1 MTFQDHMRRMGARAL
16 EAFPEALRPQIYVV
30 SFRIWRNDSFDDRH
44 PYLAIG
50 YNTEDELRRVL
61 AGQRD
66 PDPGEARW
74 NYACWPL
81 DEIAGVIGHDPA
93 DPTGAAL
100 HTAEVKELG
109 LWYEDDD
116 DDDDDD
122 EVSVRNELLELHF
135 DEACIDLARHL
146 HSSGRITEILGR
158 PVPIVL
164 FDMYRAGYEETL
176 TEAANP
182 PEVVADYL
190 AWCREEETGEAGE
203 AEAGEAA

>member
-16 EAFPEALRPQIYVV
+16 EAFPEALRPQIYVI

-50 YNTEDELRRVL
+50 YNTEDELRRVP
-61 AGQRD
+61 AEQRD
-66 PDPGEARW
+66 PDPDEARW
-74 NYACWPL
+74 NYAWWPL
-81 DEIAGVIGHDPA
+81 DEIVGVIGHDPA

-116 DDDDDD
+116 DDDADADADADDDDDDD
-122 EVSVRNELLELHF
+122 EASVRNELLELHF

-190 AWCREEETGEAGE
+190 AWCRES
-203 AEAGEAA
+203 